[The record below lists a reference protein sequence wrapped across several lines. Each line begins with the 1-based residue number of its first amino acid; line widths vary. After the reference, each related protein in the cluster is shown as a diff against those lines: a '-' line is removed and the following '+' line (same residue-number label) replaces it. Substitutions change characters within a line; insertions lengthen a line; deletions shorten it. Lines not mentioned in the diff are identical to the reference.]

1 MFLESL
7 FLPLDRLASL
17 FSSSKCMYLEQH
29 IIIQQILQASILSN
43 SFLQNDD
50 GRDLDDI
57 YREAKHFEIHRQVDP
72 HIYRDDGSIER
83 RMSIKNKLG

>member
-1 MFLESL
+1 
-7 FLPLDRLASL
+7 
-17 FSSSKCMYLEQH
+17 MYLEQH

-43 SFLQNDD
+43 CFLQNDD
-50 GRDLDDI
+50 GCDLDNI
-57 YREAKHFEIHRQVDP
+57 YREAKHFKIHRQVDP

>member
-1 MFLESL
+1 M
-7 FLPLDRLASL
+7 
-17 FSSSKCMYLEQH
+17 
-29 IIIQQILQASILSN
+29 
-43 SFLQNDD
+43 QNDD

>member
-1 MFLESL
+1 
-7 FLPLDRLASL
+7 
-17 FSSSKCMYLEQH
+17 MYLEEH

-43 SFLQNDD
+43 FFLQNDD
-50 GRDLDDI
+50 KRDLDDI

-83 RMSIKNKLG
+83 HMSIKNKLG

>member
-1 MFLESL
+1 
-7 FLPLDRLASL
+7 
-17 FSSSKCMYLEQH
+17 MYLEQH

-50 GRDLDDI
+50 GHDLDDI
-57 YREAKHFEIHRQVDP
+57 YCEAKHFEIHRQVDP
-72 HIYRDDGSIER
+72 NIYRDDGSIER

>member
-1 MFLESL
+1 
-7 FLPLDRLASL
+7 
-17 FSSSKCMYLEQH
+17 MYLEQH

-50 GRDLDDI
+50 GCDLDDI
-57 YREAKHFEIHRQVDP
+57 YGEAKHFEIHRQVDP
-72 HIYRDDGSIER
+72 HIYRDDSSIER